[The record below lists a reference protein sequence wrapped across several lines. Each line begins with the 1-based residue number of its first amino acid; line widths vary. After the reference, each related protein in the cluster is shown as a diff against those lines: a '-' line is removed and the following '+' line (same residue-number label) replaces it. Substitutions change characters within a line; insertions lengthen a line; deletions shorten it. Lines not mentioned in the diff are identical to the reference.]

1 MPRTKIPKNSKRNRE
16 AANREE
22 KIRVYELKTDSIHLA
37 LEDKE
42 TRYKSMTDTAI
53 QLIQSR
59 LQSELC
65 NMKMSEFLDI
75 IAELEHFDD
84 FKASDQTQHIA
95 TQSMCN
101 STINGGG
108 GASNDGGSIN
118 CGSALA
124 ANSRNDEGYLTEDSG
139 MGGGAIS
146 ISGSI
151 NNNISGSS
159 NSVNA
164 ISTMSAYNGAAMRS
178 ARAMRTP
185 GPLHSARARRERRS
199 RSACGSKLGQAVGGA
214 TTTSSSNSSSNAHR
228 NSRSKLRTPM
238 ASRPKAFSA
247 DRTARKPRPT
257 SSPSTPPMAFLRWP
271 KPGEVALSQYGSPIV
286 SQVMPDKFANVN
298 IPIRN
303 GVLSLRPRKLG
314 EIKADLLENLDADT
328 LNQIKTL
335 HENLQLIVDTA
346 SKAGLK

>member
-22 KIRVYELKTDSIHLA
+22 KIRVYELKADSIQLA
-37 LEDKE
+37 LDDKE

-75 IAELEHFDD
+75 ISELEHFDD

-95 TQSMCN
+95 SQSMCSN
-101 STINGGG
+101 TTNGGG
-108 GASNDGGSIN
+108 TGGGGSAN
-118 CGSALA
+118 CGTLVT
-124 ANSRNDEGYLTEDSG
+124 NSRNDEGYLTEDSS

-151 NNNISGSS
+151 NNNSNIGSS
-159 NSVNA
+159 SA
-164 ISTMSAYNGAAMRS
+164 MSTMSAYNGAALRS

-199 RSACGSKLGQAVGGA
+199 RSACGIKLGQALGTSNNS
-214 TTTSSSNSSSNAHR
+214 TTTSNSNSNLSNAHR

-238 ASRPKAFSA
+238 AARPKAFSA
-247 DRTARKPRPT
+247 DRTSRKPRPS

-271 KPGEVALSQYGSPIV
+271 KPGEVALSQFGSPIV
-286 SQVMPDKFANVN
+286 AQVMPDKFANVN

-314 EIKADLLENLDADT
+314 EIKPDLLENLDADT
-328 LNQIKTL
+328 LSQIKTL

>member
-22 KIRVYELKTDSIHLA
+22 KIRVYELKTDSIQLA
-37 LEDKE
+37 LDDKE
-42 TRYKSMTDTAI
+42 MRYKSMTDTAI

-65 NMKMSEFLDI
+65 VMKMSEFLEI
-75 IAELEHFDD
+75 INELEHFDD
-84 FKASDQTQHIA
+84 FKASDQTQQIA
-95 TQSMCN
+95 SQSICSN
-101 STINGGG
+101 TTNGGG
-108 GASNDGGSIN
+108 GVGGGTAN
-118 CGSALA
+118 CGSLA
-124 ANSRNDEGYLTEDSG
+124 TNSRNDEGYLTEDSG
-139 MGGGAIS
+139 ISGSAIS
-146 ISGSI
+146 IGG
-151 NNNISGSS
+151 NNNSS
-159 NSVNA
+159 NLASANA
-164 ISTMSAYNGAAMRS
+164 MSTLSAYNGSALRS

-199 RSACGSKLGQAVGGA
+199 RSACGNKLGQVGA
-214 TTTSSSNSSSNAHR
+214 TSSSTTTTTTGSSNSSNAHR

-247 DRTARKPRPT
+247 DRTSRKPRQ
-257 SSPSTPPMAFLRWP
+257 SNSPSSPPMAFLRWP
-271 KPGEVALSQYGSPIV
+271 KPGEVALSKFGSPIV
-286 SQVMPDKFANVN
+286 AQVMPDKFANVN

-328 LNQIKTL
+328 LSQIKTL